1 MRSGAKGGGQG
12 WTVLLADDSKGVH
25 GKSISPA
32 TSPRGRSLLWFTLR
46 LRLGDLGFV
55 DVDSLACRSAL
66 GLKNRT
72 KKTNFCNREKVVIR
86 MTKVSCLV
94 TGHD

>member
-1 MRSGAKGGGQG
+1 MRSAAKGGGQG

-32 TSPRGRSLLWFTLR
+32 TSHRGRSLLWFTLR
-46 LRLGDLGFV
+46 LRLGNLGFV

-66 GLKNRT
+66 GLPALAGAR
-72 KKTNFCNREKVVIR
+72 CRCSLSQRGLRGGRRSVQLG
-86 MTKVSCLV
+86 SL
-94 TGHD
+94 